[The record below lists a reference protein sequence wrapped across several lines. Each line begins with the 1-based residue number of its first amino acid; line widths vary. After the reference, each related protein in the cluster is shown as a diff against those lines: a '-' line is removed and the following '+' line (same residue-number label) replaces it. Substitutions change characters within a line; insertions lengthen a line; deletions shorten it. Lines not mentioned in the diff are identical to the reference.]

1 VSTDADALRAAA
13 VSDAGEVAGA
23 DVDVVRARRQLRI
36 GVHDFSGH
44 PFQVQLS
51 RSLAGRGHDVRH
63 WHCPAFLTGKGSLEV
78 QPGDPATLSIEP
90 VPLERSFSKYSKVR
104 RYRDERTYGKAISDA
119 VLEFGPDVIISSN
132 TPLIA
137 QQRLVKACNRAGIPF
152 VFWQQDIYSVA
163 MRRIATDRYGRWG
176 SGMGRMFEQM
186 EGSMLRKSAAVVVI
200 SDDFLPVLAGW
211 GVDEDKI
218 AVVENWAPLGEID
231 ELPRRNAWSDRHG
244 LSDRRVV
251 LYSGTLGLKHN
262 PGMLLELAERFQGTD
277 VMVVVVSAGPIADHL
292 ASLAQERG
300 VDNLML
306 LPFQPFEELPQVF
319 ASADVL
325 VAILE
330 MDAGIYSVPSK
341 ILSYHCAGRPI
352 LAAVPP
358 SNLAARIVGEAQS
371 GVVVDPT
378 SSSEFVLAAERLLDD
393 PQMREG
399 MGRSARAYA
408 ERVFDIDTIADR
420 FESVMDGA
428 VRRLSVA

>member
-1 VSTDADALRAAA
+1 
-13 VSDAGEVAGA
+13 
-23 DVDVVRARRQLRI
+23 
-36 GVHDFSGH
+36 
-44 PFQVQLS
+44 
-51 RSLAGRGHDVRH
+51 
-63 WHCPAFLTGKGSLEV
+63 
-78 QPGDPATLSIEP
+78 
-90 VPLERSFSKYSKVR
+90 
-104 RYRDERTYGKAISDA
+104 
-119 VLEFGPDVIISSN
+119 VLEFQPDVVLSSN

-137 QQRLVKACNRAGIPF
+137 QQRLVKACKRAGIPF

-186 EGSMLRKSAAVVVI
+186 EGSMLRNSAAVVVI
-200 SDDFLPVLAGW
+200 SEDFLPALEGW
-211 GVDEDKI
+211 GVDRSKV

-231 ELPRRNAWSDRHG
+231 VLPRKNAWSDAHG

-262 PGMLLELAERFQGTD
+262 PGMLLDLAERFRGTD
-277 VMVVVVSAGPIADHL
+277 VIVVVVSEGPIAERL
-292 ASLAQERG
+292 AGLAQERG
-300 VDNLML
+300 LQNLML
-306 LPFQPFEELPQVF
+306 LPFQPFERLPQVF

-358 SNLAARIVGEAQS
+358 SNLAARIVSEAQS

-378 SSSEFVLAAERLLDD
+378 SSSEFVFTAERLLDD
-393 PQMREG
+393 APTREA
-399 MGRSARAYA
+399 MGTSARAYA
-408 ERVFDIDTIADR
+408 ERVFDIDTIGDR
-420 FESVMDGA
+420 FERVMDGA